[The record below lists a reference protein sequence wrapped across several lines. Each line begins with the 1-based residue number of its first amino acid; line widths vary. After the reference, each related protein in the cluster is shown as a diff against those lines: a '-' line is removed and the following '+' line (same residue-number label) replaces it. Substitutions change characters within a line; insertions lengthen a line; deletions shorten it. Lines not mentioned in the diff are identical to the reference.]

1 MSSESDSDEFHDA
14 LDETPKSPGKLFLEL
29 QTQQSVPLRKISAP
43 ALISSDHIHGHGI
56 ELQSAFK
63 VPLPV
68 SSAGAAV
75 LGRKPYQKKAEV
87 SGPHSNLR
95 VTRGGTDETSNTKE
109 DTCSS
114 LSGSLL
120 GNLQDDDDEASES
133 PKTRASAVRMRRR
146 QAAMPVHQSSAPH
159 LCATHDDWC
168 DDTTSGDACDGCI
181 MQPFRVVEPD
191 SSSLYSSISAGKVSK
206 STSGTFHE
214 ANQSLLS
221 DHHSPWHDS
230 SSLSCSAAYV
240 PATTFSSDYTQLPS
254 SSLPQSSSPIL
265 SASPPPPPDSSPPPS
280 PTSSEASHQKFRPIN
295 VNEDQSDSGLCTGL
309 GAEPDLVASTKTR
322 SSSFDTGDEHRTHA
336 EEQPLVVPAHN
347 LELLNLCDTK
357 QGLFCSGQ
365 TNNRQFVGRT
375 GFCGIPFS
383 SQSLPASSQAPRPT
397 LHPLSLASRQHKSHP
412 ALLHIALLDPLAP
425 NRKLPSL
432 GGVPLTAG
440 DETSTPDGCM
450 SSDSFD
456 GKCHLK
462 DLTSNATDDQS
473 QLELCGSLLDHLSN
487 TTGNISTK
495 RVEEDEDQ
503 LLMPPPPPV
512 APPRIKRKKKKLS
525 SIEKELTE
533 APKIAASVA
542 PQSVNGTARPLSC
555 TAVPPSVNTSL
566 LPISVS
572 TNIPHI
578 SVSSESSDILVDIK
592 KSKSEHRVHADVALH
607 VINDCNSPTETRVS
621 SAYMTGVHDLL
632 ANPDERWIRGEEH
645 LSGDGESSIFTEEN
659 SYRSS
664 YITTSLPENQ
674 EGSTECSTDRNIP
687 QSSLPDAPATDLTL
701 ISDTTNSQNTIHVPS
716 IMTTLPSPPVTP
728 VSTNRSLQSRL
739 SSIAKRPS
747 KLLRTK
753 PIVPSWLSH
762 PMHSAGY
769 SHNNNP
775 PTSADSSV
783 DAISIGRR
791 SLDIRAAIRGKF
803 LVKDSGRSSPSG
815 SPDENACTHT
825 SSHSSHRTEKKK
837 KKDSISPLSDSDQEI
852 LSQVPLVDLDTGIRT
867 NLNQA
872 VSMNSNPVNP
882 LSLQIMRL
890 TDRPGEGDHSDDTS
904 SIASSGRDSDTDSI
918 QQLSHAL
925 SKTTGRMKKLLE
937 KRVTPAMRKAA
948 KTIKSRSDDKDVF
961 ADDAPT
967 QRTGTYVKIK
977 TAHGHKGPHEWDD
990 LMYVQEIT
998 GEHQGPI
1005 WCAKFSLCG
1014 RLLATAGQ
1022 DQLLRVWVI
1031 KQAYS
1036 FFLDIRSKYNPDLK
1050 VSPTPSEESLSSSG
1064 LEGGLA
1070 DDPGHLDPADSGH
1083 SPFMPRP
1090 FCVYQGHSADLLD
1103 IAWSKNY
1110 FLLTSSMD
1118 KTVRLWHIS
1127 RKECLCIFQHV
1138 DFVTA
1143 IAFHPKDDRYFIS
1156 GSLDGKLRLWS
1167 IPEKRVVLWTE
1178 VEGAFITAANFC
1190 QNGAYTVVGTYD
1202 GRCLFYTTNQLKY
1215 NTQFNVR
1222 SARGKN
1228 PRGRKITGI
1237 EPLPGENKI
1246 LVTSNDSRIRLYGLD
1261 EHSEH
1266 CKYRGFNNPSSQI
1279 RASFSHDGK
1288 YIVAGSE
1295 NPCIYLWK
1303 THHDYGK
1310 FNATARRDR
1319 NAYWE
1324 GVKAHH
1330 AMVTCALFSPHP
1342 ELVFSF
1348 IELQEQRAACEAT
1361 PDSARTDKQHKHDS
1375 LGHNKGYMLV
1385 SADFHG
1391 CIRVFLKK
1399 EKPKHSSLPASALT

>member
-1 MSSESDSDEFHDA
+1 MS
-14 LDETPKSPGKLFLEL
+14 KLVEE
-29 QTQQSVPLRKISAP
+29 
-43 ALISSDHIHGHGI
+43 ISS
-56 ELQSAFK
+56 
-63 VPLPV
+63 
-68 SSAGAAV
+68 
-75 LGRKPYQKKAEV
+75 
-87 SGPHSNLR
+87 
-95 VTRGGTDETSNTKE
+95 
-109 DTCSS
+109 
-114 LSGSLL
+114 
-120 GNLQDDDDEASES
+120 
-133 PKTRASAVRMRRR
+133 
-146 QAAMPVHQSSAPH
+146 
-159 LCATHDDWC
+159 
-168 DDTTSGDACDGCI
+168 
-181 MQPFRVVEPD
+181 
-191 SSSLYSSISAGKVSK
+191 
-206 STSGTFHE
+206 HE
-214 ANQSLLS
+214 A
-221 DHHSPWHDS
+221 
-230 SSLSCSAAYV
+230 
-240 PATTFSSDYTQLPS
+240 
-254 SSLPQSSSPIL
+254 
-265 SASPPPPPDSSPPPS
+265 
-280 PTSSEASHQKFRPIN
+280 
-295 VNEDQSDSGLCTGL
+295 
-309 GAEPDLVASTKTR
+309 
-322 SSSFDTGDEHRTHA
+322 
-336 EEQPLVVPAHN
+336 
-347 LELLNLCDTK
+347 
-357 QGLFCSGQ
+357 
-365 TNNRQFVGRT
+365 
-375 GFCGIPFS
+375 
-383 SQSLPASSQAPRPT
+383 
-397 LHPLSLASRQHKSHP
+397 
-412 ALLHIALLDPLAP
+412 
-425 NRKLPSL
+425 
-432 GGVPLTAG
+432 
-440 DETSTPDGCM
+440 
-450 SSDSFD
+450 
-456 GKCHLK
+456 
-462 DLTSNATDDQS
+462 
-473 QLELCGSLLDHLSN
+473 LSN
-487 TTGNISTK
+487 YK
-495 RVEEDEDQ
+495 Q
-503 LLMPPPPPV
+503 
-512 APPRIKRKKKKLS
+512 
-525 SIEKELTE
+525 
-533 APKIAASVA
+533 
-542 PQSVNGTARPLSC
+542 
-555 TAVPPSVNTSL
+555 
-566 LPISVS
+566 
-572 TNIPHI
+572 
-578 SVSSESSDILVDIK
+578 
-592 KSKSEHRVHADVALH
+592 
-607 VINDCNSPTETRVS
+607 
-621 SAYMTGVHDLL
+621 
-632 ANPDERWIRGEEH
+632 
-645 LSGDGESSIFTEEN
+645 F
-659 SYRSS
+659 
-664 YITTSLPENQ
+664 
-674 EGSTECSTDRNIP
+674 
-687 QSSLPDAPATDLTL
+687 L
-701 ISDTTNSQNTIHVPS
+701 I
-716 IMTTLPSPPVTP
+716 
-728 VSTNRSLQSRL
+728 
-739 SSIAKRPS
+739 
-747 KLLRTK
+747 
-753 PIVPSWLSH
+753 
-762 PMHSAGY
+762 
-769 SHNNNP
+769 
-775 PTSADSSV
+775 
-783 DAISIGRR
+783 
-791 SLDIRAAIRGKF
+791 KF
-803 LVKDSGRSSPSG
+803 LFP
-815 SPDENACTHT
+815 AFF
-825 SSHSSHRTEKKK
+825 
-837 KKDSISPLSDSDQEI
+837 QEI

-890 TDRPGEGDHSDDTS
+890 TDS
-904 SIASSGRDSDTDSI
+904 
-918 QQLSHAL
+918 
-925 SKTTGRMKKLLE
+925 GRMKKLLE